1 MKRKFRL
8 LIVDDHPVFR
18 RGLREI
24 IGENSRFQIVGET
37 SDGVTAL
44 RLAKELKPDIAIV
57 DIDMPQMNGLETVRA
72 FQKNEL
78 CVNVIFLTMYKEED
92 MFNAAVDLGIKAYI
106 VKDNAADEIL
116 TALEKVAI
124 NEPFISQSMSN
135 IGQRRNDRVKELLL
149 SKPQIE
155 DLTVAERRI
164 LKLIAEDHTSK
175 EIADK
180 LQISTKTIE
189 NHRQNICHK
198 LRLHGSHSLLKFAF
212 DHKSHL

>member
-1 MKRKFRL
+1 MKHKVKL

-24 IGENSRFQIVGET
+24 IAEDSRFQIVGET
-37 SDGVTAL
+37 SDGATAL
-44 RLAKELKPDIAIV
+44 RLVKECKPDIAVV
-57 DIDMPQMNGLETVRA
+57 DIDMPLMNGLETVRE
-72 FQKNEL
+72 FQENEFS
-78 CVNVIFLTMYKEED
+78 VKVIFLTMYKEED
-92 MFNAAVDLGIKAYI
+92 MFNAAMDLGVKAYI
-106 VKDNAADEIL
+106 VKDDAADEIL
-116 TALEKVAI
+116 AALEKVAI
-124 NEPFISQSMSN
+124 NEPFISRSMSDV
-135 IGQRRNDRVKELLL
+135 GQRRKNRVKELLL

-155 DLTVAERRI
+155 DLTAAERRI

-198 LRLHGSHSLLKFAF
+198 LQLHGSHSLLKFAF
-212 DHKSHL
+212 EHRPHL

>member
-24 IGENSRFQIVGET
+24 IGESSRFQIVGET

-72 FQKNEL
+72 FQKTEL

-92 MFNAAVDLGIKAYI
+92 MFNAAMDLGIKAYI

-124 NEPFISQSMSN
+124 DEPFISQSMSN
-135 IGQRRNDRVKELLL
+135 MGQRRNDRVKDLLL

-155 DLTVAERRI
+155 DLTAAERRI

-175 EIADK
+175 EMADK

-189 NHRQNICHK
+189 SHRQNICHK

>member
-18 RGLREI
+18 RGLLEI
-24 IGENSRFQIVGET
+24 IGESSRFQIVGEA
-37 SDGVTAL
+37 SDGVAAL
-44 RLAKELKPDIAIV
+44 RLAKELKPDIAVV

-92 MFNAAVDLGIKAYI
+92 MFNAAMDLGVKAYI

-116 TALEKVAI
+116 AALEKVAI
-124 NEPFISQSMSN
+124 NEPFISQSTSN
-135 IGQRRNDRVKELLL
+135 MRQQRNDRVKELLL
-149 SKPQIE
+149 NKPQIE
-155 DLTVAERRI
+155 DLTAAERRI

-175 EIADK
+175 EIAGK

-198 LRLHGSHSLLKFAF
+198 LKLHGSHSLLKFAF

>member
-24 IGENSRFQIVGET
+24 IGESSRFQIVGET

-92 MFNAAVDLGIKAYI
+92 MFNAAMDLGIKAYI

-116 TALEKVAI
+116 TALEKVAMD
-124 NEPFISQSMSN
+124 EPFISQSMSN
-135 IGQRRNDRVKELLL
+135 MGQRRNDRVKDLLL

-155 DLTVAERRI
+155 DLTAAERRI

-175 EIADK
+175 EMADK

-198 LRLHGSHSLLKFAF
+198 LKLHGSHSLLKFAF

>member
-1 MKRKFRL
+1 MKNKVKL

-24 IGENSRFQIVGET
+24 IGEDSRFQIVGET
-37 SDGVTAL
+37 SDGATAL
-44 RLAKELKPDIAIV
+44 RLVKECKPDIAIM
-57 DIDMPQMNGLETVRA
+57 DIDMPQMNGLETVREI
-72 FQKNEL
+72 QRNEFS
-78 CVNVIFLTMYKEED
+78 VKIIFLTMYKEED
-92 MFNAAVDLGIKAYI
+92 MFNAAMDLGVKAYI
-106 VKDNAADEIL
+106 VKDNATDEIL
-116 TALEKVAI
+116 AALEKVAI
-124 NEPFISQSMSN
+124 NEPFISRSMYEV
-135 IGQRRNDRVKELLL
+135 GQQRNNRVKELLL

-155 DLTVAERRI
+155 DLTAAERRI

-198 LRLHGSHSLLKFAF
+198 LKLRGSHSLLKFAF
-212 DHKSHL
+212 EHKSHL

>member
-24 IGENSRFQIVGET
+24 IGESSRFQIVGET

-44 RLAKELKPDIAIV
+44 RLAKELKPDIAVV

-78 CVNVIFLTMYKEED
+78 CVNIIFLTMYKEED
-92 MFNAAVDLGIKAYI
+92 MFNAAMDLGIKAYI

-124 NEPFISQSMSN
+124 DEPFISQSMSN

-155 DLTVAERRI
+155 DLTAAERRI

-198 LRLHGSHSLLKFAF
+198 LKLHGSHSLLKFAF

>member
-1 MKRKFRL
+1 MKRKFKL

-44 RLAKELKPDIAIV
+44 RLAKELKPDIAVV

-78 CVNVIFLTMYKEED
+78 CVNVIFLTMYREED
-92 MFNAAVDLGIKAYI
+92 MFNAAMDLGVKAYI

-135 IGQRRNDRVKELLL
+135 MGQRRNDRVKELLL

-175 EIADK
+175 EIAGK

-198 LRLHGSHSLLKFAF
+198 LKLHGSHSLLKFAF

>member
-24 IGENSRFQIVGET
+24 IGESSGFQIVGET
-37 SDGVTAL
+37 SDGVSAL

-78 CVNVIFLTMYKEED
+78 YVNVIFLTMYKEED
-92 MFNAAVDLGIKAYI
+92 MFNAAMDLGVKAYI

-116 TALEKVAI
+116 AALEKVAI

-135 IGQRRNDRVKELLL
+135 MRQRRNDRVKELLL
-149 SKPQIE
+149 NKPQIE
-155 DLTVAERRI
+155 DLTAAERRI

-175 EIADK
+175 EIAGK

-198 LRLHGSHSLLKFAF
+198 LKLHGSHSLLKFAF
-212 DHKSHL
+212 EHKSHL

>member
-1 MKRKFRL
+1 MK
-8 LIVDDHPVFR
+8 
-18 RGLREI
+18 
-24 IGENSRFQIVGET
+24 
-37 SDGVTAL
+37 
-44 RLAKELKPDIAIV
+44 
-57 DIDMPQMNGLETVRA
+57 
-72 FQKNEL
+72 
-78 CVNVIFLTMYKEED
+78 
-92 MFNAAVDLGIKAYI
+92 
-106 VKDNAADEIL
+106 IL

-135 IGQRRNDRVKELLL
+135 MGQRRNDRVKELLL

-175 EIADK
+175 EIAGK

-198 LRLHGSHSLLKFAF
+198 LKLHGSHSLLKFAF
-212 DHKSHL
+212 EHRSHL

>member
-1 MKRKFRL
+1 MKRKFKL

-24 IGENSRFQIVGET
+24 IGGNSRFQIVGET
-37 SDGVTAL
+37 SDGVMAL

-92 MFNAAVDLGIKAYI
+92 MFNAAMDLGIKAYI

-135 IGQRRNDRVKELLL
+135 MGQRRIDRVKELLL

-155 DLTVAERRI
+155 DLTAAERRI

-175 EIADK
+175 EIAGK

-198 LRLHGSHSLLKFAF
+198 LKLHGSHSLLKFAF
-212 DHKSHL
+212 EHRSHL

>member
-1 MKRKFRL
+1 MKRKFKL

-24 IGENSRFQIVGET
+24 IGESSGFQIVGET

-44 RLAKELKPDIAIV
+44 HLAKELKPDIAIV

-92 MFNAAVDLGIKAYI
+92 MFNAAMDLGVKAYI

-135 IGQRRNDRVKELLL
+135 MRQRRNDRVKELLL

-155 DLTVAERRI
+155 DLTAAERRI

-175 EIADK
+175 EIAGK

-198 LRLHGSHSLLKFAF
+198 LKLHGSHSLLKFAF
-212 DHKSHL
+212 EHRSHL

>member
-1 MKRKFRL
+1 MKNKIKL

-24 IGENSRFQIVGET
+24 IGEDPRFQVVGEA
-37 SDGVTAL
+37 SDGTTAL
-44 RLAKELKPDIAIV
+44 RLVNECKPDIAV
-57 DIDMPQMNGLETVRA
+57 MDIDIPQMNGLETVREIQRNG
-72 FQKNEL
+72 FSVK
-78 CVNVIFLTMYKEED
+78 IIILTMYKEED
-92 MFNAAVDLGIKAYI
+92 MFNAAMDLGVKAYI

-116 TALEKVAI
+116 AALEKVAI
-124 NEPFISQSMSN
+124 NEPFISQSTSN
-135 IGQRRNDRVKELLL
+135 MRQRRNDRVKELLL
-149 SKPQIE
+149 NKPQIE
-155 DLTVAERRI
+155 DLTAAERRI

-175 EIADK
+175 EIAGK

-198 LRLHGSHSLLKFAF
+198 LKLHGSHSLLKFAF

>member
-1 MKRKFRL
+1 MKRKFKL

-24 IGENSRFQIVGET
+24 IGESSGFQIVGET

-44 RLAKELKPDIAIV
+44 HLAKELKPDIAVV

-92 MFNAAVDLGIKAYI
+92 MFNAAMDLGIKAYI

-124 NEPFISQSMSN
+124 NEPFISQSMSKM
-135 IGQRRNDRVKELLL
+135 GQRRNDRVKELLL

-155 DLTVAERRI
+155 DLTTAERRI

-175 EIADK
+175 EIAGK

-198 LRLHGSHSLLKFAF
+198 LKLHGSHSLLKFAF
-212 DHKSHL
+212 EHRSHL